1 MLLTSPKALGE
12 VLVSRSYDFEKPAKN
27 RGFLRRLLGDGL
39 VVTEGDVHKHQRKHM
54 LPSFSFRHIKNL
66 YPTFW
71 AKSVELTTAL
81 SDEVFGKDKSL
92 DTYNPEYGVTDI
104 GYWATKATLDVIG
117 VAGLGRDFDTLRNS
131 DDELVQ
137 NYEEVTATTLE
148 LSILFAASLLV
159 PQWLLRFIPGG
170 VDKRFTIATDN
181 LRRICRTF
189 VRDKREVLKSG
200 KDESIDVLSQL
211 MKSNDFSDGELV
223 DQLLTIIAAG

>member
-1 MLLTSPKALGE
+1 
-12 VLVSRSYDFEKPAKN
+12 
-27 RGFLRRLLGDGL
+27 
-39 VVTEGDVHKHQRKHM
+39 M
-54 LPSFSFRHIKNL
+54 LPSFSFRNIKDL

-71 AKSVELTTAL
+71 KKSVELTTAL
-81 SDEVFGKDKSL
+81 SVEVFENDKGL
-92 DTYNPEYGVTDI
+92 DINDPAYGVTDI
-104 GYWATKATLDVIG
+104 SYWATKATLDVIG
-117 VAGLGRDFDTLRNS
+117 VAGLGRDFGTLQTS

-148 LSILFAASLLV
+148 LSVLFAASLLV
-159 PQWLLRFIPGG
+159 PRWLLRFIPGG

-189 VRDKREVLKSG
+189 VRDKRELLKSG
-200 KDESIDVLSQL
+200 KEEAIDILSQL